1 MGKGKKK
8 TQADVPTPSV
18 APVIQKKGAGK
29 PKCTSSEIDDIFG
42 VAKSASAAIPPPA
55 PSIPHAEQANAS
67 SSPQQKPTKRPKP
80 SSSTAPDEGGEE
92 EEDDITD
99 DLQLLA
105 ERIRKNRQDKAN
117 KVSSHGDQCIQGVLI
132 CVLSSSG
139 REAAYKLHHTRL
151 SQSLCCNLHCLHA
164 LLKYK

>member
-42 VAKSASAAIPPPA
+42 VAKSASAIPPPA
-55 PSIPHAEQANAS
+55 SSIPHTEQANAS
-67 SSPQQKPTKRPKP
+67 SSPQQKPSKRPKT
-80 SSSTAPDEGGEE
+80 SSSTALDEGDE

-105 ERIRKNRQDKAN
+105 ERIRKNRQDKAD
-117 KVSSHGDQCIQGVLI
+117 KVSSHNDQYIHSMPRF
-132 CVLSSSG
+132 VLS
-139 REAAYKLHHTRL
+139 
-151 SQSLCCNLHCLHA
+151 
-164 LLKYK
+164 